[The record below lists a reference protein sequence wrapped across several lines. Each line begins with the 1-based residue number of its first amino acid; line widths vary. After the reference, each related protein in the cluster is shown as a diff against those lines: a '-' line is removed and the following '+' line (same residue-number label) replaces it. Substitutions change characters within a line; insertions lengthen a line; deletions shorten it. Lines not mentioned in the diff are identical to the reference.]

1 LVLGLVGALGVGGVF
16 VYSNPGMS
24 KPIRSFFATGSSDV
38 ITYTVRPMG
47 LAQTVV
53 ERGSLESQKSDDVY
67 CQVEGQ
73 TTIISI
79 KPEGSRVAKGELV
92 CELDSA
98 ALRDQLTNQQITTKS
113 AAANYENAKLTREVA
128 QIAVTEY
135 VEGIYVQDF
144 QTVEGEIKLAESDLS
159 RQEDRVD
166 WARRMFD
173 KGYVSL
179 ATKNAEEL
187 ALKKAR
193 FTLEQGQSKRKVL
206 VEYTRNKTIKELQ
219 SEVEKAR
226 SDELA
231 KKATMELEISK
242 EKKLEKQIAACK
254 LVAPND
260 GLVVYANDP
269 NRAFGSNQPQ
279 IEEGATVR
287 ERQKIFSLPDIN
299 KMQVNTKVHESQIDK
314 ISPGMKAKILVEAF
328 ADQKL
333 NGTVQDVQPLP
344 DPTSFF
350 SSDIKVYTTHV
361 KIDDSLQ
368 GLRPGM
374 NAQVEILVDRRDNVL
389 AVPLNAILQYDGK
402 DHVTKKIDDRYE
414 RAVVELGPSNERF
427 VQVTKGVSEGD
438 VVVLNPRSLMSEDE
452 IRETF
457 GSTSKTAKKDW
468 GEAGPGG
475 AGEAAG
481 KGAPGVGPAAGPG
494 GADKKGAGASGKPGE
509 AAKGKGAGKAKGK
522 GGRGGFTRPAFFQKI
537 PQAELAKMKGAS
549 PEERMEIYQKYLTPE
564 EIQQAQQFA
573 EQMKAR
579 MQNGGGFGGGGG
591 GFGGGRNGGGGG
603 RGGPPGGGEG
613 GP

>member
-1 LVLGLVGALGVGGVF
+1 VVCLLGAGGVV

-24 KPIRSFFATGSSDV
+24 KPIKGFFSSGSNDV
-38 ITYTVRPMG
+38 ITYTVRAMA

-53 ERGSLESQKSDDVY
+53 ERGSLESQKNEDVY
-67 CQVEGQ
+67 CLVEGQ

-79 KPEGSRVAKGELV
+79 KAEGSQVAKGELV

-98 ALRDQLTNQQITTKS
+98 ALSDSLTNQQITTKS

-128 QIAVTEY
+128 EIAVVEY
-135 VEGIYVQDF
+135 VEGIYVQDL

-159 RQEDRVD
+159 RSEDRVD

-179 ATKNAEEL
+179 AQKISEEL

-193 FTLEQGQSKRKVL
+193 FTLEQSQSKRKVL
-206 VEYTRNKTIKELQ
+206 VDYTRGKTIKELQ

-231 KKATMELEISK
+231 KKATMELETSK
-242 EKKLEKQIAACK
+242 EKKLERQIAACK
-254 LVAPND
+254 LKAPND

-269 NRAFGSNQPQ
+269 SRAFGSNQPQ

-314 ISPGMKAKILVEAF
+314 VGPNMKAKILVEAF
-328 ADQKL
+328 AEQKL
-333 NGTVQDVQPLP
+333 NGTVLDVQPLP

-361 KIDDSLQ
+361 KIDESLA

-374 NAQVEILVDRRDNVL
+374 NAQVEILVDRRENVL
-389 AVPLNAILQYDGK
+389 AVPINAILQFDGK
-402 DHVTKKIDDRYE
+402 DHVTKRLDERYE
-414 RAVVELGPSNERF
+414 RVVVELGPSNERF
-427 VQVTKGVSEGD
+427 VQVIKGVTEGD
-438 VVVLNPRSLMSEDE
+438 VVVLNPRSLMSEE
-452 IRETF
+452 EVRETF
-457 GSTSKTAKKDW
+457 GSGSKTAKKEW
-468 GEAGPGG
+468 GEAGPDAAGPKG
-475 AGEAAG
+475 EAGPATAPVVGIPAKKAAAAPGEKAGEAG
-481 KGAPGVGPAAGPG
+481 K
-494 GADKKGAGASGKPGE
+494 
-509 AAKGKGAGKAKGK
+509 AKAKAKGK
-522 GGRGGFTRPAFFQKI
+522 GGRGNMPPFMAKI
-537 PQAELAKMKGAS
+537 PQTERRKLFTASEEEKAEILKNAG
-549 PEERMEIYQKYLTPE
+549 LTPE
-564 EIQQAQQFA
+564 EIQQYQQFV

-579 MQNGGGFGGGGG
+579 MQQGGGFGGGGG
-591 GFGGGRNGGGGG
+591 GGRRGG
-603 RGGPPGGGEG
+603 GGPPGGGEG

>member
-1 LVLGLVGALGVGGVF
+1 VVCLLGAGGVV

-24 KPIRSFFATGSSDV
+24 KPIKGFFSSGSNDV
-38 ITYTVRPMG
+38 ITYTVRAMA

-53 ERGSLESQKSDDVY
+53 ERGSLESQKNEDVY
-67 CQVEGQ
+67 CLVEGQ

-79 KPEGSRVAKGELV
+79 KAEGSQVAKGELV

-98 ALRDQLTNQQITTKS
+98 SLRDQLVNQQITTKS
-113 AAANYENAKLTREVA
+113 AAANFENAKLTREVA
-128 QIAVTEY
+128 EIAVIEY
-135 VEGIYVQDF
+135 VEGIYVQDL

-159 RQEDRVD
+159 RSEDRVD
-166 WARRMFD
+166 WARRMYD
-173 KGYVSL
+173 KGYVSM
-179 ATKNAEEL
+179 AQKVSEEL

-193 FTLEQGQSKRKVL
+193 FTLEQSQSKRKVL
-206 VEYTRNKTIKELQ
+206 VDYTRQKTIKELK

-231 KKATMELEISK
+231 KKATYELELSK
-242 EKKLEKQIAACK
+242 EKKLEKQIASCR

-269 NRAFGSNQPQ
+269 NRAFGSNQPH

-299 KMQVNTKVHESQIDK
+299 RMQVNTKVHESQIDK
-314 ISPGMKAKILVEAF
+314 IAPNMKAKILVEAF

-333 NGTVQDVQPLP
+333 NGTIVDVQPLP

-361 KIDDSLQ
+361 KIDDSLK

-374 NAQVEILVDRRDNVL
+374 NAQVEILVDRRDSVL
-389 AVPLNAILQYDGK
+389 AVPINAILQFDGK
-402 DHVTKKIDDRYE
+402 DHVTKRIDDRYE
-414 RAVVELGPSNERF
+414 RTVVDLGPSNERF

-438 VVVLNPRSLMSEDE
+438 VVVLNPKSLMSEDE
-452 IRETF
+452 VRETF
-457 GSTSKTAKKDW
+457 GSGSKTAKKDW
-468 GEAGPGG
+468 GEGGPAPAAGKAEGSPTTTAGPGAADKKTAAPG
-475 AGEAAG
+475 GKAGEAG
-481 KGAPGVGPAAGPG
+481 KAKA
-494 GADKKGAGASGKPGE
+494 K
-509 AAKGKGAGKAKGK
+509 AKGKGA
-522 GGRGGFTRPAFFQKI
+522 RGNRPPFMAKI
-537 PQAELAKMKGAS
+537 PQTEMRKLFTAS
-549 PEERMEIYQKYLTPE
+549 EEEKMEILKKAGLTPE
-564 EIQQAQQFA
+564 EIQQYQQFA

-579 MQNGGGFGGGGG
+579 FQNGGGFGAGRP
-591 GFGGGRNGGGGG
+591 GGGRPGG
-603 RGGPPGGGEG
+603 GGPPGGGDG

>member
-1 LVLGLVGALGVGGVF
+1 VCLLGLGGVA

-24 KPIRSFFATGSSDV
+24 KPIRGFFSSGSNDV
-38 ITYTVRPMG
+38 ITYTVRPMA

-53 ERGSLESQKSDDVY
+53 ERGSLESQKNEDVY
-67 CQVEGQ
+67 CNVEGQ

-79 KPEGSRVAKGELV
+79 KPEGSRVTKGELV

-98 ALRDQLTNQQITTKS
+98 ALSDSLTNQQITTKS

-128 QIAVTEY
+128 EIAVVEY
-135 VEGIYVQDF
+135 VEGIYVQDL

-159 RQEDRVD
+159 RSEDRVD

-179 ATKNAEEL
+179 AQKISEEL

-193 FTLEQGQSKRKVL
+193 FTLEQSQSKRKVL
-206 VEYTRNKTIKELQ
+206 VDYTRGKTIKELQ

-231 KKATMELEISK
+231 KKATMELETSK
-242 EKKLEKQIAACK
+242 EKKLERQIAACK
-254 LVAPND
+254 LKAPND

-269 NRAFGSNQPQ
+269 SRAFGSNQPQ

-314 ISPGMKAKILVEAF
+314 VGPNMKAKILVEAF
-328 ADQKL
+328 AEQKL
-333 NGTVQDVQPLP
+333 NGTVLDVQPLP

-361 KIDDSLQ
+361 KIDESLA

-374 NAQVEILVDRRDNVL
+374 NAQVEILVDRRENVL
-389 AVPLNAILQYDGK
+389 AVPINAILQFDGK
-402 DHVTKKIDDRYE
+402 DHVTKRLDERYE
-414 RAVVELGPSNERF
+414 RVVVELGPSNERF
-427 VQVTKGVSEGD
+427 VQVIKGVTEGD
-438 VVVLNPRSLMSEDE
+438 VVVLNPRSLMSEE
-452 IRETF
+452 EVRETF
-457 GSTSKTAKKDW
+457 GSGSKTAKKEW
-468 GEAGPGG
+468 GEAGPDAAGPKG
-475 AGEAAG
+475 EAGPATAPVVGIPAKKAAVAPGEKAGEAG
-481 KGAPGVGPAAGPG
+481 K
-494 GADKKGAGASGKPGE
+494 
-509 AAKGKGAGKAKGK
+509 AKAKAKGK
-522 GGRGGFTRPAFFQKI
+522 GGRGNMPPFMAKI
-537 PQAELAKMKGAS
+537 PQTERRKLFTASEEEKAEILKNAG
-549 PEERMEIYQKYLTPE
+549 LTPE
-564 EIQQAQQFA
+564 EIQQYQQFV

-579 MQNGGGFGGGGG
+579 MQQGGGFGGGGG
-591 GFGGGRNGGGGG
+591 GGRRGG
-603 RGGPPGGGEG
+603 GGPPGGGEG

>member
-1 LVLGLVGALGVGGVF
+1 VCLLGLGGVA

-24 KPIRSFFATGSSDV
+24 KPIRGFFSSGSNDV
-38 ITYTVRPMG
+38 ITYTVRPMA

-53 ERGSLESQKSDDVY
+53 ERGSLESQKNEDVY
-67 CQVEGQ
+67 CNVEGQ

-79 KPEGSRVAKGELV
+79 KPEGSRVTKGELV

-98 ALRDQLTNQQITTKS
+98 ALSDSLTNQQITTKS

-128 QIAVTEY
+128 EIAVVEY
-135 VEGIYVQDF
+135 VEGIYVQDL

-159 RQEDRVD
+159 RSEDRVD

-179 ATKNAEEL
+179 AQKISEEL

-193 FTLEQGQSKRKVL
+193 FTLEQSQSKRKVL
-206 VEYTRNKTIKELQ
+206 VDYTRGKTIKELQ

-231 KKATMELEISK
+231 KKATMELETSK
-242 EKKLEKQIAACK
+242 EKKLERQIAACK
-254 LVAPND
+254 LKAPND

-269 NRAFGSNQPQ
+269 SRAFGSNQPQ

-314 ISPGMKAKILVEAF
+314 VGPNMKAKILVEAF
-328 ADQKL
+328 AEQKL
-333 NGTVQDVQPLP
+333 NGTVLDVQPLP

-361 KIDDSLQ
+361 KIDESLA

-374 NAQVEILVDRRDNVL
+374 NAQVEILVDRRENVL
-389 AVPLNAILQYDGK
+389 AVPINAILQFDGK
-402 DHVTKKIDDRYE
+402 DHVTKRLDERYE
-414 RAVVELGPSNERF
+414 RVVVELGPSNERF
-427 VQVTKGVSEGD
+427 VQVIKGVTEGD
-438 VVVLNPRSLMSEDE
+438 VVVLNPRSLMSEE
-452 IRETF
+452 EVRETF
-457 GSTSKTAKKDW
+457 GSGSKTAKKEW
-468 GEAGPGG
+468 GEAGPDAAGPKG
-475 AGEAAG
+475 EAGPATAPVVGIPAKKAAAAPGEKAGEAG
-481 KGAPGVGPAAGPG
+481 K
-494 GADKKGAGASGKPGE
+494 
-509 AAKGKGAGKAKGK
+509 AKAKAKGK
-522 GGRGGFTRPAFFQKI
+522 GGRGNMPPFMAKI
-537 PQAELAKMKGAS
+537 PQTERRKLFTASEEEKAEILKNAG
-549 PEERMEIYQKYLTPE
+549 LTPE
-564 EIQQAQQFA
+564 EIQQYQQFV

-579 MQNGGGFGGGGG
+579 MQQGGGFGGGGG
-591 GFGGGRNGGGGG
+591 GGRRGG
-603 RGGPPGGGEG
+603 GGPPGGGEG

>member
-1 LVLGLVGALGVGGVF
+1 VV

-24 KPIRSFFATGSSDV
+24 KPIRTFFASGSSDI
-38 ITYTVRPMG
+38 ITYTVRPMA

-53 ERGSLESQKSDDVY
+53 ERGALESQKNDDTY
-67 CQVEGQ
+67 CGVEGQ
-73 TTIISI
+73 TTIIMI
-79 KPEGSRVAKGELV
+79 KPEGSPVKKGELV

-98 ALRDQLTNQQITTKS
+98 ALRDQLVNQQITTKS
-113 AAANYENAKLTREVA
+113 AAANHENAKLTREVA
-128 QIAVTEY
+128 EIAVIEY
-135 VEGIYVQDF
+135 VEGIFVQDL

-187 ALKKAR
+187 SLKKAR
-193 FTLEQGQSKRKVL
+193 FTLEQSQSKRKVL
-206 VEYTRNKTIKELQ
+206 VDYTKGKTIKELQ
-219 SEVEKAR
+219 SEVEKAK

-231 KKATMELEISK
+231 KKATMELETSK
-242 EKKLEKQIAACK
+242 EKKLEKQIAACR
-254 LVAPND
+254 LLAPND

-287 ERQKIFSLPDIN
+287 ERQKIFSLPDIT

-314 ISPGMKAKILVEAF
+314 IGPNMKAKILVEAF
-328 ADQKL
+328 AEQKL
-333 NGTVQDVQPLP
+333 NGTVVDVQPLP

-350 SSDIKVYTTHV
+350 SSDIKVYTTRV
-361 KIDDSLQ
+361 KIDDALQ

-389 AVPLNAILQYDGK
+389 AVPLSAILQYDGK
-402 DHVTKKIDDRYE
+402 DHVTKRNDERYE
-414 RAVVELGPSNERF
+414 RVVVELGPSNERF
-427 VQVTKGVSEGD
+427 VQVNKGIKDGD
-438 VVVLNPRSLMSEDE
+438 VVVLNPKSLMSEDE
-452 IRETF
+452 LRETF
-457 GSTSKTAKKDW
+457 GSGSKTAKKDW

-475 AGEAAG
+475 AGEAGAG
-481 KGAPGVGPAAGPG
+481 GQPGAAPTVGAKGAGP
-494 GADKKGAGASGKPGE
+494 ADKKGAAAAGKPGE
-509 AAKGKGAGKAKGK
+509 AGKAKAKGK
-522 GGRGGFTRPAFFQKI
+522 GKGARGNRPAFFSKI
-537 PQAELAKMKGAS
+537 PREEMSKLFRGSEEEKSEIMK
-549 PEERMEIYQKYLTPE
+549 KYLTPE

-573 EQMKAR
+573 EQMKA
-579 MQNGGGFGGGGG
+579 QFGGGGGG
-591 GFGGGRNGGGGG
+591 GFGGGRGGGGGGG
-603 RGGPPGGGEG
+603 RFGGGGGPPGGGPQGGGDG

>member
-1 LVLGLVGALGVGGVF
+1 MNFSLQSTTGHSSASQPSVVPEDLPRLQKPSTRRRRAGKLIVLCIVCLLGVGGVF

-24 KPIRSFFATGSSDV
+24 KPIRNFFASGSSDV
-38 ITYTVRPMG
+38 ITYTVRPMP

-53 ERGSLESQKSDDVY
+53 ERGSLESQKNLDVY

-79 KPEGSRVAKGELV
+79 KPEGSQVKKGELV

-128 QIAVTEY
+128 EIAVTEY
-135 VEGIYVQDF
+135 VEGIYVQDL

-166 WARRMFD
+166 WCGGCSIRAMFRWQPRMP
-173 KGYVSL
+173 KSC
-179 ATKNAEEL
+179 
-187 ALKKAR
+187 ALRKPGLR
-193 FTLEQGQSKRKVL
+193 SRQGQSKRKVL
-206 VEYTRNKTIKELQ
+206 VDYTRGKTIKELQ

-231 KKATMELEISK
+231 KKATWELETSK
-242 EKKLEKQIAACK
+242 EKKLEKQIAACR

-287 ERQKIFSLPDIN
+287 ERQKIFSLPDIDR
-299 KMQVNTKVHESQIDK
+299 MQVNTKVHESQIDK
-314 ISPGMKAKILVEAF
+314 IGPQMKAKIVVEAF

-333 NGTVQDVQPLP
+333 NGTVLDVQPLP

-361 KIDDSLQ
+361 KIDESLR

-389 AVPLNAILQYDGK
+389 AVPINAILQFDGK
-402 DHVTKKIDDRYE
+402 DHVTKKMDDRYE
-414 RAVVELGPSNERF
+414 RTVVELGPSNERF
-427 VQVTKGVSEGD
+427 VQVTKGISQGD
-438 VVVLNPRSLMSEDE
+438 VVVLNPRSLMSDDE

-457 GSTSKTAKKDW
+457 GSASKAAKKDW
-468 GEAGPGG
+468 GEAGP
-475 AGEAAG
+475 AEAEG
-481 KGAPGVGPAAGPG
+481 KGAPGAAPTIGAAGPG
-494 GADKKGAGASGKPGE
+494 APVKKGAAAPANRVRLARARERAKPRARVEE
-509 AAKGKGAGKAKGK
+509 AAWAAVL
-522 GGRGGFTRPAFFQKI
+522 RFSR
-537 PQAELAKMKGAS
+537 S
-549 PEERMEIYQKYLTPE
+549 SRV
-564 EIQQAQQFA
+564 
-573 EQMKAR
+573 
-579 MQNGGGFGGGGG
+579 
-591 GFGGGRNGGGGG
+591 
-603 RGGPPGGGEG
+603 
-613 GP
+613 

>member
-1 LVLGLVGALGVGGVF
+1 VGLSGVGGVV

-24 KPIRSFFATGSSDV
+24 KPIRGFFSSGSNDV
-38 ITYTVRPMG
+38 ITYTVRPTS

-53 ERGSLESQKSDDVY
+53 ERGSLESQKNEDVY
-67 CQVEGQ
+67 CLVEGQ

-79 KPEGSRVAKGELV
+79 KPEGSRVSKGELV

-98 ALRDQLTNQQITTKS
+98 SLRDQLVNQQITTKS
-113 AAANYENAKLTREVA
+113 ASANFENAKLTREVA
-128 QIAVTEY
+128 EIAVVEY
-135 VEGIYVQDF
+135 EEGIYVQDL

-159 RQEDRVD
+159 RSEDRVD
-166 WARRMFD
+166 WARRMYD
-173 KGYVSL
+173 KGYVSM
-179 ATKNAEEL
+179 AQKVSEEL

-193 FTLEQGQSKRKVL
+193 FTLEQSQSKRKVL
-206 VEYTRNKTIKELQ
+206 VDYTRAKTIKELK

-231 KKATMELEISK
+231 KKATYELEVSK
-242 EKKLEKQIAACK
+242 EKKLEKQIASCR
-254 LVAPND
+254 LTAPND

-314 ISPGMKAKILVEAF
+314 IGPNMKAKILVEAF

-333 NGTVQDVQPLP
+333 NGTVVDVQPLP

-389 AVPLNAILQYDGK
+389 AVPINAILQYDGK
-402 DHVTKKIDDRYE
+402 DHVTKRADDRFV
-414 RAVVELGPSNERF
+414 RTVVELGPSNERF
-427 VQVTKGVSEGD
+427 VQVNKGIKDGD
-438 VVVLNPRSLMSEDE
+438 VVVLNPKSLMTEDE
-452 IRETF
+452 VRETF
-457 GSTSKTAKKDW
+457 GSGSKAAKKDW
-468 GEAGPGG
+468 GEGGPTEAGS
-475 AGEAAG
+475 GEAG
-481 KGAPGVGPAAGPG
+481 TKGEGGPKAAVVPGAAE
-494 GADKKGAGASGKPGE
+494 KKGAAPAGKPGE
-509 AAKGKGAGKAKGK
+509 AGKGKAKAKGK
-522 GGRGGFTRPAFFQKI
+522 GGRGNRPPFMAKI
-537 PQAELAKMKGAS
+537 PQTEMRKLFTAS
-549 PEERMEIYQKYLTPE
+549 EEEKMEILKKAGLTAE
-564 EIQQAQQFA
+564 EIQQFQQFA

-579 MQNGGGFGGGGG
+579 FQGGG
-591 GFGGGRNGGGGG
+591 GFGGGRPGGG
-603 RGGPPGGGEG
+603 GGPPGGGQG